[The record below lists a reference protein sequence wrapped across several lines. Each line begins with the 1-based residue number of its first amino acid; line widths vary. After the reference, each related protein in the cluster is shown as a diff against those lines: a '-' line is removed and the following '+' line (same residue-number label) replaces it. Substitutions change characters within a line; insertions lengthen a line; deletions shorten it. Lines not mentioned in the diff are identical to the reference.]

1 MPFTVSTA
9 GSVVAFCYTNLGQEC
24 AEYRCVRAICM
35 ARVCIRHFPDE
46 IGSLDWYK
54 RVVGFLDKVLK
65 SIASEI
71 VWKYLLEKETFG
83 KIFRDLLPDRGR
95 LNLILYSAPHFS
107 FLQRARFGYAD
118 EKLDGGMM

>member
-1 MPFTVSTA
+1 MGTV
-9 GSVVAFCYTNLGQEC
+9 
-24 AEYRCVRAICM
+24 RCLMCSMLLSALEPSAACTRYAPH
-35 ARVCIRHFPDE
+35 RH
-46 IGSLDWYK
+46 DWYE

-65 SIASEI
+65 FIASEI

-95 LNLILYSAPHFS
+95 LNLILYPA
-107 FLQRARFGYAD
+107 LWILRARFGYAD